1 MMRERGGAGE
11 ELCGY
16 ALLIGFSLM
25 LIFNFVLS

>member
-1 MMRERGGAGE
+1 MMRDRGGKGD

-25 LIFNFVLS
+25 LIFNFLLN